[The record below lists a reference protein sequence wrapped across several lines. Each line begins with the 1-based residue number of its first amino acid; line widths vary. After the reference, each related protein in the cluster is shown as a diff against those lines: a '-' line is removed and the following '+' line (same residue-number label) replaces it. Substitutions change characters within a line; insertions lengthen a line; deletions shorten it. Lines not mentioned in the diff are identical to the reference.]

1 MAVCP
6 KCGKKLGLFD
16 MKPECPKCGVNLLY
30 YKIEERLEVDAIN
43 AELEHAKTQKRIDR
57 VKNAIFG
64 SPLAIV
70 RLVLILLVV
79 GTFFL
84 PLATLHTVGP
94 LFDDS
99 VTFNALEI
107 YNKVSAMD
115 FDGLFAMFGS
125 PLLGKAFI
133 FLAVSM
139 VTIVLAVLCALLSLI
154 LSILSSSPKGFVR
167 NMIFAIVGIISTV
180 ASIVCYNL
188 FINNITP
195 VLPGLVEGSVG
206 FGAYCI
212 IAAFALVVVIN
223 VVIKAKGINVKYK
236 QCYIDSIPYEVFV
249 EKFGVKKYDLQ
260 AVEAIKSDMEA
271 LNAQYKKEE
280 KTA

>member
-1 MAVCP
+1 MANCP

-30 YKIEERLEVDAIN
+30 YKIEERLDVDAIN
-43 AELEHAKTQKRIDR
+43 AELEHAKTQQRIDR
-57 VKNAIFG
+57 VKNAVAG
-64 SPLAIV
+64 SPFAII

-94 LFDDS
+94 LFDDT

-115 FDGLFAMFGS
+115 FDGLFGMFGS

-139 VTIVLAVLCALLSLI
+139 VTIVLAVLMALLSLI

-167 NMIFAIVGIISTV
+167 NMILAILGIISTV

-188 FINNITP
+188 FISNITP
-195 VLPGLVEGSVG
+195 VLPGLVEGAVG

-223 VVIKAKGINVKYK
+223 IIIKARGINVKYK
-236 QCYIDSIPYEVFV
+236 QSYIDSVPYEVFV
-249 EKFGVKKYDLQ
+249 EKFGIKKYDLE
-260 AVEAIKSDMEA
+260 AVEAIKPEFDK
-271 LNAQYKKEE
+271 LNEEYKDK